1 MPIKIRDPKIIREE
15 LSDLQAILREEETLI
30 SKYPEHSELLL
41 AHSDTKK
48 REQELTS
55 ELEASR
61 KRPAI
66 IYKFEADSTTLSNA
80 PAQLIGNILVSMQGL
95 IYSLAGA
102 GSGRRSKKD
111 QNLYL
116 LNVNFK
122 PGSINMEFSP
132 ASLDITLDDSI
143 RQTPIFNKASEFL
156 STLPRRNIEYSE
168 LKQEVEKQIDDPRSR
183 ITTLN
188 ALKRLLPPPG
198 NKAEVTF
205 RNINRD
211 MSKTELHD
219 DLLKRRVEM
228 LLSEELKKYDVE
240 VFGVIS
246 RIKDDAPSPS
256 FYVKDWSGKLVKVQ
270 MPEEKRD
277 EIIDYLAHRMPIR
290 LTGAGNKKRSLE
302 IYELDEIEP
311 NTQIII
317 NSIRGKEF
325 KDPIEAQ
332 LSYEK
337 HDEES
342 DYWVVG
348 NDEFGAYGVDLTV
361 EKAKDMFKEDL
372 YSEYVAYKDLSDDTL
387 TDKAINLK
395 RKLISLFEGE

>member
-15 LSDLQAILREEETLI
+15 LSDLQAILQEEETLI

-61 KRPAI
+61 KIPII

-168 LKQEVEKQIDDPRSR
+168 LKQEVEKQIDDSRSR

-372 YSEYVAYKDLSDDTL
+372 YSGYVAYKDLSDDTL

>member
-1 MPIKIRDPKIIREE
+1 MPKEIRDPKIIQEE
-15 LSDLQAILREEETLI
+15 LSDLRAILQEEATLI
-30 SKYPEHSELLL
+30 AKYPEHGELLL

-48 REQELTS
+48 REQELIS
-55 ELEASR
+55 ELEAAW
-61 KRPAI
+61 KTPAI
-66 IYKFEADSTTLSNA
+66 IYKFEEDSATLSNA

-102 GSGRRSKKD
+102 SSGRRSKKD
-111 QNLYL
+111 QTLYL

-122 PGSINMEFSP
+122 HGSIKMEFSP
-132 ASLDITLDDSI
+132 ASLDLTLDDSM
-143 RQTPIFNKASEFL
+143 RQTPIFSKASEFL
-156 STLPRRNIEYSE
+156 SILPRRNIEYSE
-168 LKQEVEKQIDDPRSR
+168 LKLEVEKQIDDPRAR

-198 NKAEVTF
+198 KKAEVTF
-205 RNINRD
+205 RNINGD
-211 MSKTELHD
+211 NPKTELHD
-219 DLLKRRVEM
+219 DILKRRVEM
-228 LLSEELKKYDVE
+228 LLSEELKKNDVE

-270 MPEEKRD
+270 MPDEKRD
-277 EIIDYLAHRMPIR
+277 DIIDYLAHRVPIR

-311 NTQIII
+311 NTRIII

-325 KDPIEAQ
+325 KHPIEAQ

-348 NDEFGAYGVDLTV
+348 SDEFGAYGVDLTV
-361 EKAKDMFKEDL
+361 EKAKEMFKDDL
-372 YSEYVAYKDLSDDTL
+372 YSEYVAYKDLSNDKL
-387 TDKAINLK
+387 TDKAVNLK